1 MDRGNTKQE
10 ILEASLDLFSVQGFE
25 ATSISQIANAVG
37 IRKASLYSHFENKQ
51 AILDA
56 LVKDVLDQYG
66 EHSIFAQADWDKPDD
81 MADQQ
86 ALTPDAAAQDCGYG
100 GEFVMDRGNTK
111 QEILEAAL
119 ELFSV
124 QGFEATSIAQIA
136 SAVGIRKA
144 SLYSHFDHKQAILD
158 ALVQEV
164 MEQYEEHSLFAR
176 ADWEKDAGNPPQT
189 SEDAVQM
196 IQGQIRYIL
205 HDPAIS
211 RARKMLVIEQ
221 FQNPELA
228 KLQTKQNY
236 SDVLRYFTGL
246 VKQLIRQGML
256 AEDDPEIMAAQFCLP
271 ISVWINLCDREPERE
286 TEVMEIVSKH
296 IRQFFRRY
304 QRTANLD

>member
-1 MDRGNTKQE
+1 
-10 ILEASLDLFSVQGFE
+10 
-25 ATSISQIANAVG
+25 
-37 IRKASLYSHFENKQ
+37 
-51 AILDA
+51 
-56 LVKDVLDQYG
+56 
-66 EHSIFAQADWDKPDD
+66 
-81 MADQQ
+81 
-86 ALTPDAAAQDCGYG
+86 
-100 GEFVMDRGNTK
+100 MDRGNTK

-221 FQNPELA
+221 FRNAELA
-228 KLQTKQNY
+228 NMQTKQNY

-246 VKQLIRQGML
+246 VKRLIRQGVL
-256 AEDDPEIMAAQFCLP
+256 AEDDPEIMAAQLCLP

-286 TEVMEIVSKH
+286 TEVMEMVSKH

-304 QRTANLD
+304 QQPER